1 MTTNPQ
7 VRIVAA
13 SIALAE
19 YKSFGV
25 YMCQANRTFQP
36 CSHLAFYENKR
47 IYRVIP
53 AIRSQVESV
62 TLFDEEA
69 VEKRDDIDTRTKAVL
84 IYLVQKL
91 REANNSRA
99 LEKST
104 EKVTLLS
111 GIGDPDTIILPH
123 DIQHKQRYAFT
134 QGHRYIA
141 RDKLLANP
149 MTTSELL

>member
-7 VRIVAA
+7 VLIVAA
-13 SIALAE
+13 RIALAE

-25 YMCQANRTFQP
+25 YMCQKNRNFQP

-69 VEKRDDIDTRTKAVL
+69 VEQRDDIDTRTKAVL
-84 IYLVQKL
+84 IYLIQQL
-91 REANNSRA
+91 REANNFRY

-104 EKVTLLS
+104 EKVTFLS

-123 DIQHKQRYAFT
+123 DIQHEQGYAFT

-141 RDKLLANP
+141 REKLLNAP
-149 MTTSELL
+149 RTTSELL

>member
-7 VRIVAA
+7 VLIVAA
-13 SIALAE
+13 RIALAE

-25 YMCQANRTFQP
+25 YMCQEKRAFQS

-62 TLFDEEA
+62 TLFDEET
-69 VEKRDDIDTRTKAVL
+69 VEKRDDIDTKTKAVL
-84 IYLVQKL
+84 IYLVQQL
-91 REANNSRA
+91 RETNNFRY
-99 LEKST
+99 LENFT
-104 EKVTLLS
+104 EKVTFLS

-123 DIQHKQRYAFT
+123 DIQHEQRNAFT
-134 QGHRYIA
+134 RGHRYIA
-141 RDKLLANP
+141 REKMLTSP
-149 MTTSELL
+149 RTTSELF

>member
-7 VRIVAA
+7 VLIVA
-13 SIALAE
+13 STIALAE

-25 YMCQANRTFQP
+25 YMCQENRTFQP
-36 CSHLAFYENKR
+36 CSHLAFSENKR

-69 VEKRDDIDTRTKAVL
+69 VEQRDDIDTRTKAVL
-84 IYLVQKL
+84 IYLIQQL
-91 REANNSRA
+91 REANNFRY
-99 LEKST
+99 LEKFI

-123 DIQHKQRYAFT
+123 DIQHEQKNAFT
-134 QGHRYIA
+134 RKHRYIS
-141 RDKLLANP
+141 REKLLNAP
-149 MTTSELL
+149 RTTSELL